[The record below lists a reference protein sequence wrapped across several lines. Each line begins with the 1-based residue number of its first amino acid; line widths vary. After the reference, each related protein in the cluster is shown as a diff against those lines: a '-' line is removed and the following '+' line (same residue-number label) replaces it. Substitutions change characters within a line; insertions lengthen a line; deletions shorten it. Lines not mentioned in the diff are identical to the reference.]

1 MTRRNKKKP
10 KILELIQIH
19 RKKVYWGLAISGVM
33 AFIAYIMINADMTEE
48 EANERIDAVFYQ
60 TVAQC
65 ETDIKKQQDEYVI
78 LLAKYRAGEI
88 PTEPTPPPMQTRDC
102 APQMLAAEQEH
113 IKTAPVYGSIADCQV
128 EGVQCEMIPAGEQTS
143 GYRPVYGG
151 TYLSPYDNP
160 SYVYINYGG
169 SQHRVY
175 ESRPVYQSITPGN
188 IVTPYGR
195 EIAQSTTG
203 RVMAPRHT
211 SFVAPARPT
220 GTSASGTIRGRSSQG
235 FGSSFRS
242 TGSGGK

>member
-1 MTRRNKKKP
+1 MTRRNKKKT

-19 RKKVYWGLAISGVM
+19 RAKVYWGLAISGVM
-33 AFIAYIMINADMTEE
+33 AFIIYSINADMTEE
-48 EANERIDAVFYQ
+48 EVNEQINTLFYRN
-60 TVAQC
+60 VAQC
-65 ETDIKKQQDEYVI
+65 ETDIKTQQDEYVI
-78 LLAKYRAGEI
+78 SLAKYRAGEI
-88 PTEPTPPPMQTRDC
+88 AEEPTPPPMQTRDC

-128 EGVQCEMIPAGEQTS
+128 EGVQCEMIPAGEQTT

-151 TYLSPYDNP
+151 TYINPYDNP
-160 SYVYINYGG
+160 FVYINYAGN
-169 SQHRVY
+169 QHRVY
-175 ESRPVYQSITPGN
+175 ESRTVYQSITPGN

-195 EIAQSTTG
+195 EIAQSSTG

-211 SFVAPARPT
+211 SFVAPSRPT

-235 FGSSFRS
+235 FGSSFKS